1 MKKGKRKILRMMPL
15 AMGLLC
21 AGGPVLAVPAL
32 SSYEYAVNQQTGQVT
47 GIVKDANGEPLIGV
61 NVVEKGN
68 VQNGSITDLDG
79 RFKLNVGPNAVL
91 VCSYI
96 GYKTVEVPC
105 QRAEEPYRYF
115 A

>member
-79 RFKLNVGPNAVL
+79 RFKLNVGPNAYWYVL
-91 VCSYI
+91 ISDI
-96 GYKTVEVPC
+96 K
-105 QRAEEPYRYF
+105 R
-115 A
+115 